1 MTAKTLIVAAGAL
14 AAFGIT
20 PALAGGD
27 CPWGHASKATIADAQ
42 QSTPADAEVATS
54 VPYPVPTLD
63 TDTLTASVDDEA
75 TKTE

>member
-1 MTAKTLIVAAGAL
+1 MTAKTFIVAVGAL
-14 AAFGIT
+14 AAFGIS

-54 VPYPVPTLD
+54 IPYPVPTLE
-63 TDTLTASVDDEA
+63 TDTQTASVEDS
-75 TKTE
+75 TTTTE

>member
-14 AAFGIT
+14 AAFGIS

-42 QSTPADAEVATS
+42 QSTPSDAEVATS
-54 VPYPVPTLD
+54 VPYPAPTLE
-63 TDTLTASVDDEA
+63 TDTLTASVEDD
-75 TKTE
+75 TKTTE